1 MDCLRTS
8 LAPVV
13 ILLWTWPALAVVGA
27 DAAFGA
33 DGPPEIVAG
42 IKTGG
47 DDQREGP
54 PKPAE
59 PPLAKYLTVTSPVDD
74 LVFGRV
80 KNAVLNLES
89 QAQQQHRR
97 AILILEI
104 THGTTPFHQV
114 YGLAKFLT
122 SSEVAD
128 VKTVAWIPENVTGN
142 NVVIALACNEI
153 IMHPD
158 ADLGDIGQGKALDRD
173 EQQDVLRLIEK
184 RHNPRLSPALVLG
197 MCDPQ
202 RETLRAK
209 VQLPQAGK
217 DGKET
222 SEYRIVTK
230 DELERLQKSK
240 LAILDVQT
248 IKEAGDLGTY
258 SGSKARSLGVLT
270 VQTIETRGELADVY
284 NLPREALR
292 DDPIA
297 GDKPH
302 VQLIKVEGVVDSV
315 LEAFIERQIDRAMA
329 AGVNTL
335 IFEIDSP
342 GGGLLQSQN
351 LANAIADL
359 DPKKIRT
366 IAYIPKGKQALSG
379 AAMIALG
386 CDEIYMDPNVRIG
399 DAEPIELR
407 TGHQFEHVPEK
418 ILSNLRVVLAT
429 LAKRKGRPPALA
441 EAMADKDLQVFQVK
455 NRRTGRVWYLSD
467 AEIQASNGEWER
479 GLPVPESG
487 QNHLLTLT
495 GTRAHELGLAEAP
508 VRDFDDLKQ
517 RLGIP
522 AEVTVAEAKRT
533 WVDTLVFVLNTEL
546 ALFFLVVVGFICI
559 YIELHLMTG
568 LLSIIAALCFAVFFW
583 SHFLG
588 GTAGWLEVIL
598 FLIGALC
605 LALEVFVI
613 PGSGFFGVTGVLL
626 IFGSLILASQTWGN
640 LEPNEDYKRLSYTMG
655 TLGASI
661 VSIVVIAMVTSR
673 FLPHVRVF
681 DRLVLSP
688 PGGADLH
695 HFGPRLKPGL
705 ADEASGLFSDHP
717 RSLIGQEGAALTVLR
732 PAGKAKIHGR
742 TIDVVSEGPFI
753 PAESRVEVV
762 EVSGNRVVVRQIV

>member
-1 MDCLRTS
+1 MDCLRS
-8 LAPVV
+8 LLASFAIVLGV
-13 ILLWTWPALAVVGA
+13 SPAVAAFLAG
-27 DAAFGA
+27 AAFG
-33 DGPPEIVAG
+33 DDERPHAG
-42 IKTGG
+42 IKRDAGESPV
-47 DDQREGP
+47 DPAQ
-54 PKPAE
+54 KPEA
-59 PPLAKYLTVTSPVDD
+59 PLGKYITVTSPVDD

-97 AILILEI
+97 AVLILEI

-122 SSEVAD
+122 SAEIAD
-128 VKTVAWIPENVTGN
+128 IKTVAWIPEKVTGN

-158 ADLGDIGQGKALDRD
+158 ADLGDIGQGKPLDRD
-173 EQQDVLRLIEK
+173 EQQDILRLIEK
-184 RHNPRLSPALVLG
+184 RHNLRLSPALVLG

-209 VQLPQAGK
+209 VQLPQAGNG
-217 DGKET
+217 GKET
-222 SEYRIVTK
+222 TEYRIVSK
-230 DELERLQKSK
+230 EELERLQKSK

-248 IKEAGDLGTY
+248 IKEAGDIGTY
-258 SGSKARSLGVLT
+258 SGSKARGLGVLA

-292 DDPIA
+292 EVPTS
-297 GDKPH
+297 GDKPR
-302 VQLIKVEGVVDSV
+302 VQMIKVDGMVEPV
-315 LEAFIERQIDRAMA
+315 LEAFIERQIDRAVS

-335 IFEIDSP
+335 IFQIDSP
-342 GGGLLQSQN
+342 GGFLLQSQN
-351 LANAIADL
+351 LADAIANL
-359 DPKKIRT
+359 NPKEVHT
-366 IAYIPKGKQALSG
+366 IAYIPNEALSG
-379 AAMIALG
+379 AAIIALG
-386 CDEIYMDPNVRIG
+386 CDEIYMNPSARIG
-399 DAEPIELR
+399 DAEPIETK
-407 TGHQFEHVPEK
+407 TGQQFEHVPEK
-418 ILSNLRVVLAT
+418 ILSNLKVVLAN

-455 NRRTGRVWYLSD
+455 NRRTGAIGYLSE
-467 AEIQASNGEWER
+467 AEIHASNGEWEK

-487 QNHLLTLT
+487 QNHLLTLN
-495 GTRAHELGLAEAP
+495 GTRAHEVGLAQAP
-508 VRDFDDLKQ
+508 VRDFDELKQ

-522 AEVTVAEAKRT
+522 AEVNVAEAKRT
-533 WVDTLVFVLNTEL
+533 WVDTLVFVLNTDL

-559 YIELHLMTG
+559 YVELHLMTG

-598 FLIGALC
+598 FLIGAGC
-605 LALEVFVI
+605 LALEVFVV
-613 PGSGFFGVTGVLL
+613 PGSIFFGLTGILL

-661 VSIVVIAMVTSR
+661 VSIVVVAMVTSR

-681 DRLVLSP
+681 DKLVLSP
-688 PGGADLH
+688 PGAADMRR
-695 HFGPRLKPGL
+695 FGPRLKPGL
-705 ADEASGLFSDHP
+705 ADDPTASFSDLP
-717 RSLIGQEGAALTVLR
+717 RSSVGQEGTAITVLR

-753 PAESRVEVV
+753 PQESRVEVV

>member
-8 LAPVV
+8 FAPLAILLGAWSPLLTLAPA
-13 ILLWTWPALAVVGA
+13 TAFGGAGPPDAVVGIPGSGDRSA
-27 DAAFGA
+27 DA
-33 DGPPEIVAG
+33 
-42 IKTGG
+42 
-47 DDQREGP
+47 P

-59 PPLAKYLTVTSPVDD
+59 PPLGKYLTVTSPVDD

-97 AILILEI
+97 AVLILEI

-122 SSEVAD
+122 SAEIAD
-128 VKTVAWIPENVTGN
+128 VKTVAWIPETVTGN
-142 NVVIALACNEI
+142 NVIIALACNEI

-158 ADLGDIGQGKALDRD
+158 ADLGDIGLGKALDRD
-173 EQQDVLRLIEK
+173 EQQDILHLIEK

-209 VQLPQAGK
+209 VQLPAAK

-222 SEYRIVTK
+222 SEFRIVTK

-240 LAILDVQT
+240 VPILDVQT
-248 IKEAGDLGTY
+248 IKESGDLGNY

-270 VQTIETRGELADVY
+270 VQTIEQRGELVDVY

-292 DDPIA
+292 DDPTS
-297 GDKPH
+297 GEKPR

-315 LEAFIERQIDRAMA
+315 LEAFIERQIDRAVT

-342 GGGLLQSQN
+342 GGGLLQSTN
-351 LANAIADL
+351 LANAIAEL

-366 IAYIPKGKQALSG
+366 IAYVPKGKQALSG
-379 AAMIALG
+379 AAIIALG
-386 CDEIYMDPNVRIG
+386 CDEIYMDREALTIG

-418 ILSNLRVVLAT
+418 ILSNLREVLKILAT
-429 LAKRKGRPPALA
+429 RKGRPPALA

-479 GLPVPESG
+479 GLPVPETG
-487 QNHLLTLT
+487 QNHLLTLSPA
-495 GTRAHELGLAEAP
+495 RAHELGLAETP

-522 AEVTVAEAKRT
+522 AEVTVAEGKQT
-533 WVDTLVFVLNTEL
+533 WVDSLVFWLNTEL

-559 YIELHLMTG
+559 YVELHLMTG

-598 FLIGALC
+598 FLIGASC

-626 IFGSLILASQTWGN
+626 IFASLILASQTWGN

-661 VSIVVIAMVTSR
+661 VSIVVIALVTSR

-681 DRLVLSP
+681 DKLVLSP
-688 PGGADLH
+688 PGA
-695 HFGPRLKPGL
+695 P
-705 ADEASGLFSDHP
+705 
-717 RSLIGQEGAALTVLR
+717 T
-732 PAGKAKIHGR
+732 
-742 TIDVVSEGPFI
+742 
-753 PAESRVEVV
+753 RVT
-762 EVSGNRVVVRQIV
+762 SARG

>member
-1 MDCLRTS
+1 MDCLRTLLARLGILLGACLS
-8 LAPVV
+8 LAT
-13 ILLWTWPALAVVGA
+13 LDAATALGA
-27 DAAFGA
+27 D
-33 DGPPEIVAG
+33 PPDILAG
-42 IKTGG
+42 IKSGG
-47 DDQREGP
+47 DKAVDAAKP
-54 PKPAE
+54 PE
-59 PPLAKYLTVTSPVDD
+59 QPLGKYITVTSPVDD

-89 QAQQQHRR
+89 QAQQQHRK
-97 AILILEI
+97 AVLILEI

-122 SSEVAD
+122 SAEIAD
-128 VKTVAWIPENVTGN
+128 VKTVAWVPENVTGN

-158 ADLGDIGQGKALDRD
+158 ADLGDIGQGKPLDRD

-184 RHNPRLSPALVLG
+184 RHNPLLSPALVLG

-209 VQLPQAGK
+209 VQMPPSGK
-217 DGKET
+217 DAKET
-222 SEYRIVTK
+222 TEFRIVTK
-230 DELERLQKSK
+230 DELERLQRSK
-240 LAILDVQT
+240 LPILDVQT

-258 SGSKARSLGVLT
+258 SGSKARGLGVLT
-270 VQTIETRGELADVY
+270 VQTIQTRGELADVY

-297 GDKPH
+297 GEKPH
-302 VQLIKVEGVVDSV
+302 VQMIKVDGVIDSV
-315 LEAFIERQIDRAMA
+315 LEAFLERQIDRAVA

-342 GGGLLQSQN
+342 GGGLLQSTS

-366 IAYIPKGKQALSG
+366 IAYVPKGKQALSG
-379 AAMIALG
+379 AAIIALG
-386 CDEIYMDPNVRIG
+386 CDEIYMDRDALTIG

-418 ILSNLRVVLAT
+418 ILSNLREVLKILAT
-429 LAKRKGRPPALA
+429 RKGRPPALA

-479 GLPVPESG
+479 GLPVPETG
-487 QNHLLTLT
+487 QNHLLTLSPA
-495 GTRAHELGLAEAP
+495 RAHELGLAETP

-522 AEVTVAEAKRT
+522 AEVTVAEAKQT
-533 WVDTLVFVLNTEL
+533 WVDSLVFWLNTEL

-568 LLSIIAALCFAVFFW
+568 LLSIIAALCFALFFW

-598 FLIGALC
+598 FLIGATC
-605 LALEVFVI
+605 LALEMFVI

-626 IFGSLILASQTWGN
+626 IFASLILASQTWGN

-661 VSIVVIAMVTSR
+661 VSIVVIALVTSR

-681 DRLVLSP
+681 DKLVLSP
-688 PGGADLH
+688 PGGPDMQR
-695 HFGPRLKPGL
+695 FGPRLNPRL
-705 ADEASGLFSDHP
+705 ADDGAGHFSEHP
-717 RSLIGQEGAALTVLR
+717 RSLVGQEGTALTVLR

-753 PAESRVEVV
+753 QPETRVEVV

>member
-1 MDCLRTS
+1 MDCLRSS
-8 LAPVV
+8 LVPFA
-13 ILLWTWPALAVVGA
+13 ILLWAWLPLFSPGGT
-27 DAAFGA
+27 AFAG
-33 DGPPEIVAG
+33 DDPPIAG
-42 IKTGG
+42 IPGG
-47 DDQREGP
+47 EKP
-54 PKPAE
+54 AEAPLKPAE

-80 KNAVLNLES
+80 KNTVLNLES
-89 QAQQQHRR
+89 QAQQQHRP
-97 AILILEI
+97 ALLILEI

-122 SSEVAD
+122 SAEIAD
-128 VKTVAWIPENVTGN
+128 VKTVAWVPETVTGN

-153 IMHPD
+153 VMHPD
-158 ADLGDIGQGKALDRD
+158 ADLGDIGLGKPLDRD
-173 EQQDVLRLIEK
+173 EQQDVLHLIEK

-202 RETLRAK
+202 RETLRVK
-209 VQLPQAGK
+209 VQIPGGK

-222 SEYRIVTK
+222 SEYRVVTK
-230 DELERLQKSK
+230 EELERLQKSK
-240 LAILDVQT
+240 LPILDVRT
-248 IKEAGDLGTY
+248 IKESGDLGTY
-258 SGSKARSLGVLT
+258 SGSKARGLGVLT

-297 GDKPH
+297 GEKPR
-302 VQLIKVEGVVDSV
+302 VQIIKVDRPIDSV
-315 LEAFIERQIDRAMA
+315 LEAFIERQIDRASN

-342 GGGLLQSQN
+342 GGALTQSQN

-359 DPKKIRT
+359 ADRKIRT
-366 IAYIPKGKQALSG
+366 IAYIPKDKQALSG

-386 CDEIYMDPNVRIG
+386 CDEIYMDPNVRLG

-407 TGHQFEHVPEK
+407 NGQQFEHVPEK

-455 NRRTGRVWYLSD
+455 NRRTGRVWYLSE
-467 AEIQASNGEWER
+467 AEMQAAPGEWER

-487 QNHLLTLT
+487 NNHLLTLT
-495 GTRAHELGLAEAP
+495 GIRAHELGLAEPP

-517 RLGIP
+517 RLGVP
-522 AEVTVAEAKRT
+522 AEVTIAEAKQT
-533 WVDTLVFVLNTEL
+533 WVDTLVFILNHEV
-546 ALFFLVVVGFICI
+546 ALFFLVVIGFICI

-568 LLSIIAALCFAVFFW
+568 LLSIIAALCFALFFW

-598 FLIGALC
+598 FLIGAAC
-605 LALEVFVI
+605 LALEVFVV
-613 PGSGFFGVTGVLL
+613 PGSAFFGVTGVLL
-626 IFGSLILASQTWGN
+626 IFASLILASQTWGN
-640 LEPNEDYKRLSYTMG
+640 LEPHEDMRRLSVTLG

-661 VSIVVIAMVTSR
+661 ISIVVIAMVTSR

-681 DRLVLSP
+681 DKLVLSP
-688 PGGADLH
+688 PGAAESR
-695 HFGPRLKPGL
+695 HFGPRLKPEL
-705 ADEASGLFSDHP
+705 AGDAAGQFDQP
-717 RSLIGQEGAALTVLR
+717 RSLVGQEGTALTVLR

-742 TIDVVSEGPFI
+742 MIDVVSEGPFI
-753 PAESRVEVV
+753 PAESRLEVI

>member
-1 MDCLRTS
+1 MDCLRPS
-8 LAPVV
+8 LAPFAFV
-13 ILLWTWPALAVVGA
+13 LWAWPALAVFGA
-27 DAAFGA
+27 DAALGG
-33 DGPPEIVAG
+33 DGPPPEIVAG

-47 DDQREGP
+47 AE
-54 PKPAE
+54 PKAAE

-142 NVVIALACNEI
+142 NVIIALACNEI

-209 VQLPQAGK
+209 VQIPPTGK

-240 LAILDVQT
+240 VAILDVQT
-248 IKEAGDLGTY
+248 IKESGDLGTY

-270 VQTIETRGELADVY
+270 VQTIDTRGELADVY

-315 LEAFIERQIDRAMA
+315 LEAFIERQIDRAIT

-399 DAEPIELR
+399 DAEPIELKSGR
-407 TGHQFEHVPEK
+407 QFEHVPEK

-455 NRRTGRVWYLSD
+455 NRRNGRVSYLSEG
-467 AEIQASNGEWER
+467 EIQASNGEWER

-487 QNHLLTLT
+487 GNHLLTLT

-508 VRDFDDLKQ
+508 VRDFDDFKQ

-598 FLIGALC
+598 FLIGAAC

-681 DRLVLSP
+681 DKLVLSP
-688 PGGADLH
+688 PGGTDPR

-705 ADEASGLFSDHP
+705 ADDATGLFSDHP

>member
-8 LAPVV
+8 FARLTV
-13 ILLWTWPALAVVGA
+13 LLWAWPALAFGA
-27 DAAFGA
+27 ELAFGA
-33 DGPPEIVAG
+33 DGPEIVAG
-42 IKTGG
+42 IKSGAAA
-47 DDQREGP
+47 QA
-54 PKPAE
+54 KAAE

-89 QAQQQHRR
+89 QAQQQHRK
-97 AILILEI
+97 AVLILEI

-142 NVVIALACNEI
+142 NVIIALACNEI
-153 IMHPD
+153 VMHPD
-158 ADLGDIGQGKALDRD
+158 ADLGDIGQGKPLDRD

-184 RHNPRLSPALVLG
+184 RHNSRLSPALVLG

-202 RETLRAK
+202 RETLRVK
-209 VQLPQAGK
+209 VQIPAAGK

-222 SEYRIVTK
+222 SEYRVVTK

-240 LAILDVQT
+240 VAILDVQT

-270 VQTIETRGELADVY
+270 VQTIDTRGELADVY

-297 GDKPH
+297 AGDKPH
-302 VQLIKVEGVVDSV
+302 VQMIKVDGVVDSV
-315 LEAFIERQIDRAMA
+315 LEAFIERQIDRAVT

-351 LANAIADL
+351 LANVIADL

-399 DAEPIELR
+399 DAEPIELKSGR
-407 TGHQFEHVPEK
+407 QFEHVPEK

-455 NRRTGRVWYLSD
+455 NRRTGRMWYLSE
-467 AEIQASNGEWER
+467 AEIQAGNGEWEK
-479 GLPVPESG
+479 GIPVAESG
-487 QNHLLTLT
+487 GNHLLTVT

-522 AEVTVAEAKRT
+522 AEVTVAEAKQT

-568 LLSIIAALCFAVFFW
+568 LLSIVAALCFAVFFW

-598 FLIGALC
+598 FLIGAAC

-661 VSIVVIAMVTSR
+661 ISIVVIAMVTSR

-681 DRLVLSP
+681 DKLVLSP

-705 ADEASGLFSDHP
+705 ADEASGHFSDHP

>member
-8 LAPVV
+8 LAPLAILFGVWSPLFVFGTATALGGDGPPDVV
-13 ILLWTWPALAVVGA
+13 AGIPGGGDRAA
-27 DAAFGA
+27 DAA
-33 DGPPEIVAG
+33 
-42 IKTGG
+42 
-47 DDQREGP
+47 Q
-54 PKPAE
+54 KPAE
-59 PPLAKYLTVTSPVDD
+59 PPLGKYLTVTSPVDD

-97 AILILEI
+97 AVLILEI

-122 SSEVAD
+122 SAEIAD
-128 VKTVAWIPENVTGN
+128 VKTVAWIPETVTGN

-158 ADLGDIGQGKALDRD
+158 ADLGDIGLGKALDRD
-173 EQQDVLRLIEK
+173 EQQDVLHLIEK
-184 RHNPRLSPALVLG
+184 RHNPRLSPALVMG

-209 VQLPQAGK
+209 VQLPAGK

-240 LAILDVQT
+240 LPILDVQT
-248 IKEAGDLGTY
+248 IKESGDLGNY

-292 DDPIA
+292 DDPA
-297 GDKPH
+297 SGEKPR

-315 LEAFIERQIDRAMA
+315 LEAFIERQIDRAVT

-342 GGGLLQSQN
+342 GGALTSSQN

-359 DPKKIRT
+359 DPKKVHT

-407 TGHQFEHVPEK
+407 SGRQFEHVPEK

-455 NRRTGRVWYLSD
+455 NRRTGRVWYLSE

-487 QNHLLTLT
+487 GNHLLTLT
-495 GTRAHELGLAEAP
+495 GTRAHELGLAETP

-522 AEVTVAEAKRT
+522 AEITVAEAKRT

-568 LLSIIAALCFAVFFW
+568 LLSIIAALCFALFFW

-598 FLIGALC
+598 FLIGAAC

-626 IFGSLILASQTWGN
+626 IFASLILASQTWGN

-661 VSIVVIAMVTSR
+661 ISIVVIALVTSR

-681 DRLVLSP
+681 DKLVLSP

-695 HFGPRLKPGL
+695 RFGPRLKPGL
-705 ADEASGLFSDHP
+705 ADDAAGHFADHP
-717 RSLIGQEGAALTVLR
+717 RSLVGQEGTALTGLR

-753 PAESRVEVV
+753 PAESRLEII

>member
-8 LAPVV
+8 LARLA
-13 ILLWTWPALAVVGA
+13 ILLGAWSPLLTFATATAFGGDGPPDVVAGIPGSGDRGA
-27 DAAFGA
+27 DA
-33 DGPPEIVAG
+33 
-42 IKTGG
+42 
-47 DDQREGP
+47 P

-59 PPLAKYLTVTSPVDD
+59 PPLGKYLTVTSPVDD

-97 AILILEI
+97 AVLILEI

-122 SSEVAD
+122 SAEIAD
-128 VKTVAWIPENVTGN
+128 VKTVAWIPETVTGN

-158 ADLGDIGQGKALDRD
+158 ADLGDIGLGKALDRD
-173 EQQDVLRLIEK
+173 EQQDILHLIEK
-184 RHNPRLSPALVLG
+184 RHNPRLSPALVMG

-209 VQLPQAGK
+209 VQLPAGI

-222 SEYRIVTK
+222 SEFRIVTK

-248 IKEAGDLGTY
+248 IKESGDLGNY

-270 VQTIETRGELADVY
+270 VQTIETRGELVDVY

-292 DDPIA
+292 EDPTS
-297 GDKPH
+297 GEKPR
-302 VQLIKVEGVVDSV
+302 VQMIKLEGEVNSV
-315 LEAFIERQIDRAMA
+315 LEAFIERQIDRAVT

-342 GGGLLQSQN
+342 GGDLLQSQN

-366 IAYIPKGKQALSG
+366 IAYIPKGKRALSG

-386 CDEIYMDPNVRIG
+386 CDEIYMDPNVQIG
-399 DAEPIELR
+399 DAEGAGRQLAR
-407 TGHQFEHVPEK
+407 VPEK
-418 ILSNLRVVLAT
+418 NLSNLRVVLAT

-487 QNHLLTLT
+487 GNHLLTLT
-495 GTRAHELGLAEAP
+495 GTRAHELGLAETP

-568 LLSIIAALCFAVFFW
+568 LLSIIAALCFALFFW

-598 FLIGALC
+598 FLIGAAC

-626 IFGSLILASQTWGN
+626 IFASLILASQTWGN

-661 VSIVVIAMVTSR
+661 ISIVVIALVTSR

-681 DRLVLSP
+681 DKLVLSP
-688 PGGADLH
+688 PGAADLH
-695 HFGPRLKPGL
+695 RFGPRLKPGL
-705 ADEASGLFSDHP
+705 ADDAAGHFADPP
-717 RSLIGQEGAALTVLR
+717 RSLVGQEGAALTVLR

-742 TIDVVSEGPFI
+742 IIDVVSEGPFI
-753 PAESRVEVV
+753 PAESRLEVI

>member
-1 MDCLRTS
+1 MDCLRTAFAP
-8 LAPVV
+8 LA
-13 ILLWTWPALAVVGA
+13 ILLGATFFAQAQAVGGIPGNGSGEHQGE
-27 DAAFGA
+27 AA
-33 DGPPEIVAG
+33 
-42 IKTGG
+42 
-47 DDQREGP
+47 Q
-54 PKPAE
+54 KPQEA
-59 PPLAKYLTVTSPVDD
+59 PLAKYLTVTSPVDD

-104 THGTTPFHQV
+104 THGTSPFYQV

-122 SSEVAD
+122 SADIAD
-128 VKTVAWIPENVTGN
+128 VKTVAWIPEKVTGN
-142 NVVIALACNEI
+142 NAVIALACNEI

-158 ADLGDIGQGKALDRD
+158 ADLGDIGLGKALDRD
-173 EQQDVLRLIEK
+173 EQQEVLRLIEK

-202 RETLRAK
+202 AATLRVK
-209 VQLPQAGK
+209 VQLPATGK
-217 DGKET
+217 EAGKET
-222 SEYRIVTK
+222 TEYRVVTK

-240 LAILDVQT
+240 VPILDVQT

-258 SGSKARSLGVLT
+258 SGSKARGLGVLT
-270 VQTIETRGELADVY
+270 VQTIETRGELADIY

-292 DDPIA
+292 DDPTS
-297 GDKPH
+297 GDKPRA
-302 VQLIKVEGVVDSV
+302 QLIKVEGSVDSV
-315 LEAFIERQIDRAMA
+315 LEAFIERQIDRAVG

-335 IFEIDSP
+335 IFEINSP
-342 GGGLLQSQN
+342 DAVLLQSQN

-359 DPKKIRT
+359 DPKTIHT
-366 IAYIPKGKQALSG
+366 IAYIPKDKQAVSG
-379 AAMIALG
+379 AAIIALG
-386 CDEIYMDPNVRIG
+386 CDEIYMHPDARFG
-399 DAEPIELR
+399 DAEPQESR
-407 TGHQFEHVPEK
+407 GGHQLER
-418 ILSNLRVVLAT
+418 LRLVLGT

-467 AEIQASNGEWER
+467 AEIHAANGEWEK

-495 GTRAHELGLAEAP
+495 GTRAHELGLAEPP
-508 VRDFDDLKQ
+508 VRDFDELKQ

-522 AEVTVAEAKRT
+522 AEITVAEAKRT
-533 WVDTLVFVLNTEL
+533 WVDTLVFMLNTEL
-546 ALFFLVVVGFICI
+546 ALFLLVVVGFICI
-559 YIELHLMTG
+559 YVELHLMTG
-568 LLSIIAALCFAVFFW
+568 LLSIIAALCFALFFW

-598 FLIGALC
+598 FLIGAAC
-605 LALEVFVI
+605 VALEVFVI
-613 PGSGFFGVTGVLL
+613 PGTGFFGVTGVLL
-626 IFGSLILASQTWGN
+626 IFASLILASQTWGN
-640 LEPNEDYKRLSYTMG
+640 LEPNGDYKRLSYTMG

-661 VSIVVIAMVTSR
+661 ISIVVVAMVTSR

-681 DRLVLSP
+681 DKLVLSP
-688 PGGADLH
+688 PGAADMRR
-695 HFGPRLKPGL
+695 FGPRLKPGL
-705 ADEASGLFSDHP
+705 ADDPAGLFSDHP
-717 RSLIGQEGAALTVLR
+717 RSLIGQEGTAITVLR

-753 PAESRVEVV
+753 QAETRVEVV
-762 EVSGNRVVVRQIV
+762 EVSGNRVVVRQIG